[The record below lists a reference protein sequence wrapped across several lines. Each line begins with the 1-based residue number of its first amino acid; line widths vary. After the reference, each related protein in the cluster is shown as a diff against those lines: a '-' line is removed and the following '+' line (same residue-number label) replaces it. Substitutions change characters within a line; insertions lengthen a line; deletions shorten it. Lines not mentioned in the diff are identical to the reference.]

1 MQKPWRV
8 WRKSDLFVAT
18 QKRKREISKIE
29 ICGSLL
35 KCVVD
40 VEGDKKVRKSE
51 KKVRIQASALGSAL
65 APALGIRPFRL

>member
-51 KKVRIQASALGSAL
+51 
-65 APALGIRPFRL
+65 